1 MRINKRL
8 ATLVLA
14 LVFLLV
20 YTTSGAAA
28 SDVIFSEKK
37 VEPVAPG
44 ITYESIWEFTPAG
57 WLRIHLI
64 RADLTRSY
72 VQADLLLSAGGL
84 ATGEHLSQMAQRTGA
99 VAAINGDF
107 FFGRGFGTPIGPVVK
122 DGELLSS
129 PSGRRDLA
137 SFGLRRDG
145 TSFLGYWTFQ
155 GSVVAGD
162 GSSFPLAGYNKPG
175 ESYQKLYAY
184 DSHWGKTTPSGITQG
199 SLAAVVSGGQVVSL
213 GPADGGVPIP
223 AGSTILVGA
232 GPAAEFLRTH
242 LPVGSRV
249 EIKMSTT
256 PAWQD
261 LAWALGGGT
270 VLVENGRIVPFT
282 HEVKGTSPR
291 SAVAVTRDGRE
302 LLLVAVDGRQE
313 ESRGLTQAEWAG
325 LLLKLGAYQ
334 ALNLD
339 GGGSTT
345 VLARLPGETHAGLV
359 NRPSEGSE
367 RSVGNGIGLFSSAPR
382 GDLAGL
388 VLAADDTNVPLKG
401 RRTITVKGFDA
412 AYNPVPVDNSKV
424 RWSVEPASLGTIKD
438 GVFLARA
445 SGQGKIKARLGPAS
459 GELSIRV
466 IGPPY
471 RLEPAPGQLA
481 LAPGQEAT
489 LKVYAR
495 DAQGFRALLDPAD
508 VSWRVL
514 GEVGTFAG
522 GKFKGAAK
530 AASGALEARF
540 GGLAARVL
548 VSVGENEKPLLYFEL
563 LRGLSFAAYPAGVK
577 GGVAL
582 ATFPEPFHGHNHS
595 LRLDYDFTA
604 GSGTRAAYVVF
615 EPGLALPALAE
626 KLALWVYGDGQ
637 EHWLRALVADKS
649 GREFPVDLAR
659 RVDWN
664 GWERVEGLLPS
675 GGGPYTL
682 KRIYLV
688 EPDPSKR
695 DAGRIY
701 LDDLTVVTAIP
712 FKKELAF
719 PVRPLPDPH
728 YTKAVPSGQRFL
740 VAGALPAA
748 PEGVEWLTS
757 LKEAVKKYKA
767 AFVVSLTPLAEKERA
782 AWEKALGVPVKSTG
796 ASQRWDAGTAS
807 FYTLKAAGGT
817 LVQNGA
823 AEWRWLQAD
832 LAQLKGKRQVFVFL
846 DRYPFAGV
854 EGGFASRPEAELLR
868 RRLRESGERLKALV
882 WTFSPGV
889 SSESTWEDGVRYQ
902 RLGAAATPGEPPR
915 MVLVSISG
923 GKVSYT
929 GLKL

>member
-1 MRINKRL
+1 ML
-8 ATLVLA
+8 AKKYLALVLA

-20 YTTSGAAA
+20 YTGNGAAA
-28 SDVIFSEKK
+28 TDVIFSAKK
-37 VEPVAPG
+37 AEPVAPG

-64 RADLTRSY
+64 RADLTRSD

-84 ATGEHLSQMAQRTGA
+84 ASGERLRQMAQRAGA

-129 PSGRRDLA
+129 PSRRDLA
-137 SFGLRRDG
+137 SFGLRQDG

-162 GSSFPLAGYNKPG
+162 GTSFPLAGFNKPG
-175 ESYQKLYAY
+175 ESYQQLYAY
-184 DSHWGKTTPSGITQG
+184 DFHWGKTTPSGITQG

-223 AGSTILVGA
+223 AGSTVLVGA
-232 GPAAEFLRTH
+232 GPAAEFLTAH
-242 LPVGSRV
+242 LPVGGRV
-249 EIKMSTT
+249 QININTT
-256 PAWQD
+256 PAWQE

-270 VLVENGRIVPFT
+270 VLVENGQIAPFT
-282 HEVKGTSPR
+282 HEVKGISPR
-291 SAVAVTRDGRE
+291 SAVGVTRDGRE

-313 ESRGLTQAEWAG
+313 ESRGLTQAEWAA

-345 VLARLPGETHAGLV
+345 VLARLPGEASAELV
-359 NRPSEGSE
+359 NRPSEGVE

-382 GDLAGL
+382 GELAGL
-388 VLAADDTNVPLKG
+388 VLAAADTNVPLKG
-401 RRTITVKGFDA
+401 QRAITVKGFDA
-412 AYNPVPVDNSKV
+412 AYNPVAVDKTKV
-424 RWSVEPASLGTIKD
+424 TWSVEPASLGTIKD

-445 SGQGKIKARLGPAS
+445 SGQGKIKARLGAAS

-466 IGPPY
+466 IGPAY
-471 RLEPAPGQLA
+471 RLEPDPAQLA

-489 LKVYAR
+489 LQVYAR
-495 DAQGFRALLDPAD
+495 DAQGFRALLDPDD
-508 VSWRVL
+508 VNWRVL
-514 GEVGTFAG
+514 GEVGTVAA
-522 GKFKGAAK
+522 GKFKAAPS

-540 GGLAARVL
+540 GNLAARVL
-548 VSVGENEKPLLYFEL
+548 VSVGETEKPLLYFEL
-563 LRGLSFAAYPAGVK
+563 LKGLSFTAYPADVK
-577 GGVAL
+577 GGIAL
-582 ATFPEPFHGHNHS
+582 ATYPEPFHGHNHS

-604 GSGTRAAYVVF
+604 GNGTRAAYVVF
-615 EPGLALPALAE
+615 APELALPPLAE

-664 GWERVEGLLPS
+664 GWERVEGLLPA

-701 LDDLTVVTAIP
+701 LDDLTVITALP
-712 FKKELAF
+712 FKEELAS
-719 PVRPLPDPH
+719 PVRPLPDPN
-728 YTKAVPSGQRFL
+728 YTKTLPSGQRFV

-748 PEGVEWLTS
+748 PEGVKWLAD
-757 LKEAVKKYKA
+757 LKAAIKKYKA
-767 AFVVSLTPLAEKERA
+767 AFVVSLTPLAEKERS

-796 ASQRWDAGTAS
+796 ASQRWDAGTTS

-823 AEWRWLQAD
+823 AEWQWLQAD

-846 DRYPFAGV
+846 DRHPFAGV

-868 RRLRESGERLKALV
+868 RRLRETGERLKAFV

-889 SSESTWEDGVRYQ
+889 TSESTWEDGVRYQ
-902 RLGAAATPGEPPR
+902 RLGAAVPGEPPR
-915 MVLVSISG
+915 MALVAVNGS
-923 GKVSYT
+923 KVSYT
-929 GLKL
+929 GLKLQ